1 MRRKTGTLLP
11 LELGI
16 LGAALD
22 LRRAGT
28 DAFHGYAIA
37 RELRDRE
44 EARRLTA
51 HGTLYRALDRLE
63 TAGLLESS
71 LEEAEIAAAEGRP
84 RRRMY
89 RVTAEGETAFAAAPA
104 PATHTQT
111 AIAPATQPGAN
122 PA

>member
-71 LEEAEIAAAEGRP
+71 LEEAEIAAGEGRP
-84 RRRMY
+84 RRRLY
-89 RVTAEGETAFAAAPA
+89 RVTAEGETAFAAAPVPS
-104 PATHTQT
+104 PAAKPAGVTTQ
-111 AIAPATQPGAN
+111 QPGAN

>member
-16 LGAALD
+16 LGAAID
-22 LRRAGT
+22 MRRAGT

-63 TAGLLESS
+63 TAGMLESW
-71 LEEAEIAAAEGRP
+71 LEDAETAAAESRP

-89 RVTAEGETAFAAAPA
+89 QITAEGEHAFATAPVQAQSPARKGAAAINPEAHPA
-104 PATHTQT
+104 
-111 AIAPATQPGAN
+111 
-122 PA
+122 